1 MSYYNVCPEC
11 GAALDPGEKCDCKE
25 KAPRTVAAERDAKQN
40 KPVNILPRVSPDY
53 KEEDR

>member
-1 MSYYNVCPEC
+1 MSYYDVCPEC
-11 GAALDPGEKCDCKE
+11 GATLDPGEKCDCKE